1 MGTGVDLSLK
11 KLFLFFVSPKHTID
25 EYATHTPPATATHF
39 LKSSPNISVESGVS
53 VVKSHLFEVLILKN
67 NAYQTSY
74 NIGVQEFQESRR
86 D

>member
-1 MGTGVDLSLK
+1 MGTGVDLLLK
-11 KLFLFFVSPKHTID
+11 KLFVFRSPN
-25 EYATHTPPATATHF
+25 THTPPATATHF